1 MFGSDGNTAVG
12 LAEQIQRK
20 LLLRGFQ
27 FTKMPL
33 ALRGDDLHLI
43 ETGTYHRSHG
53 IAPVSYTHLDVYKRQ
68 RQRNGIL
75 PIIGR

>member
-20 LLLRGFQ
+20 LFLRGFQ

-53 IAPVSYTHLDVYKRQ
+53 IAHVDPLS
-68 RQRNGIL
+68 
-75 PIIGR
+75 

>member
-20 LLLRGFQ
+20 LFLRGFQ

-43 ETGTYHRSHG
+43 ETGTDHSFDR
-53 IAPVSYTHLDVYKRQ
+53 IANIDHFT
-68 RQRNGIL
+68 
-75 PIIGR
+75 